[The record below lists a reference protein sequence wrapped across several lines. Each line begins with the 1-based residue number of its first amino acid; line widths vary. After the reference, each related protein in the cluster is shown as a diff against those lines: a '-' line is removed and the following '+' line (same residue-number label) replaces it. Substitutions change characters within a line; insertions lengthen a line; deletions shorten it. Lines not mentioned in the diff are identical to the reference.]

1 MVVGVTKVTVV
12 EKPHITNIED
22 LVVWAIEEALEV
34 LDWLQ
39 EIGEPDQS
47 RKISASSL
55 NESTSKLN
63 LISLLLEGGL

>member
-1 MVVGVTKVTVV
+1 VVVRVTKVSVV
-12 EKPHITNIED
+12 EKPHIADIKN

-47 RKISASSL
+47 RKIRASSL
-55 NESTSKLN
+55 NESTSQLN
-63 LISLLLEGGL
+63 LISLILVGGL

>member
-1 MVVGVTKVTVV
+1 MVGVTKVTVV

-47 RKISASSL
+47 REIRASSL

-63 LISLLLEGGL
+63 LITLLLVGGL